1 MSAGTSTTRRVAR
14 PAAPPPPARRP
25 RPAGRRR
32 ALSWVQFAVLAV
44 VALAWVYPLLWILSA
59 SFKDDA
65 DIFTSGLSLLPHE
78 WRWQN
83 YVDAWETAGFARYTL
98 NSVIVTVGSVVVV
111 VVRCATAGYVLGRYT
126 FRGKRVVVGTLL
138 AASFIPTGLSII
150 PVVQLSTQL
159 GLYPSTAGLILAL
172 SAGGNVAGVLLYTG
186 YFSRLPDELEQA
198 AQLDGAGFLRTF
210 FSVMLPLSG
219 PITATVAVV
228 TFIGAWS
235 NFFVPLVFTFSDP
248 DQRTLAVGMLAFQG
262 TNSTDWSGL
271 AAGATLS
278 LLPVLI
284 VFFLLQR
291 YFVEGMAGAVK
302 S

>member
-1 MSAGTSTTRRVAR
+1 MTAGTSTVRPVDRRS
-14 PAAPPPPARRP
+14 AAPTGGRP
-25 RPAGRRR
+25 RRGAGRPR
-32 ALSWVQFAVLAV
+32 ALSWLQFAVLAV
-44 VALAWVYPLLWILSA
+44 VALAWIYPLLWIVSA

-65 DIFTSGLSLLPHE
+65 DIFTSGLSLIPDQ

-83 YVDAWETAGFARYTL
+83 YVDAWQTAGFAQYTL

-111 VVRCATAGYVLGRYT
+111 ILRCATAGYVLGRYA
-126 FRGKRVVVGTLL
+126 FRGKKLFLGVLL

-150 PVVQLSTQL
+150 PIVQLSTQL
-159 GLYPSTAGLILAL
+159 GLYPSTVGLILAL
-172 SAGGNVAGVLLYTG
+172 SAGGNVAGALLYTG

-198 AQLDGAGFLRTF
+198 AQIDGAGFLRTF

-228 TFIGAWS
+228 TFIGTWS

-248 DQRTLAVGMLAFQG
+248 TQRTLAVGMLAFQG

-278 LLPVLI
+278 LVPVMV